1 MKTFVFDLDDTLYD
15 MTQPFKKAF
24 ETHLSQY
31 KIDPDELFKR
41 SRHYSD
47 AIFPKVMSGEMSVD
61 ECGAYRIKRAL
72 EDFDIYLSEEEALQ
86 FQLTYRYNQAHITLS
101 DSIKDALSY
110 LKGKA
115 KLALYTNGV
124 SEHQWKKIAGTGLEN
139 WIAKEH
145 LFVSDDIGYAKPDV
159 RGYKL
164 IEAKMDTT
172 PEHTYFV
179 GDSISMDMAGAK
191 DSNWNM
197 IFINRRNHDLTT
209 SKHQPDYIVYNEEE
223 LLKLL
228 KTLV

>member
-1 MKTFVFDLDDTLYD
+1 MI
-15 MTQPFKKAF
+15 P
-24 ETHLSQY
+24 
-31 KIDPDELFKR
+31 
-41 SRHYSD
+41 
-47 AIFPKVMSGEMSVD
+47 
-61 ECGAYRIKRAL
+61 
-72 EDFDIYLSEEEALQ
+72 
-86 FQLTYRYNQAHITLS
+86 
-101 DSIKDALSY
+101 
-110 LKGKA
+110 GKA

-223 LLKLL
+223 LLELL